1 MTYVPTEE
9 GWLDPATVIDI
20 ASRRV
25 IGWATADHLRTD
37 LVADALT
44 AACRQRR
51 PTRPGD
57 LSLGPW
63 QYTSQQFA
71 TLATEFGVHLSVGRT
86 GQCST
91 TRSPSRSSSPS
102 NGSCSTRTPGPAGPP
117 PAPRRRVH
125 AGSRVRVRSR
135 IPGQS
140 PRNHRAGQ
148 HQHARKAARRHRNTP
163 LKPRNPA
170 KPRQPPSPDHTPR
183 TRLPENLCRSAT
195 WAAHSLSAAPL
206 ALLRLD
212 LACDLSRAAARRV
225 DGTSTQEDRTWTIAP
240 RVTGISTAPS
250 CVPGAARTPRTSLPQ
265 RSKVAPCRRRPK
277 RR

>member
-1 MTYVPTEE
+1 M
-9 GWLDPATVIDI
+9 

-51 PTRPGD
+51 PTRTGD

-71 TLATEFGVHLSVGRT
+71 TLATEFGVRLSVGRT

-91 TRSPSRSSSPS
+91 RI
-102 NGSCSTRTPGPAGPP
+102 PGPAGPP

-140 PRNHRAGQ
+140 PRNHRAGR

-170 KPRQPPSPDHTPR
+170 RPRQPPGPDHTPR

-206 ALLRLD
+206 ALLPLD